1 MDLHNPVDILDG
13 PRPGLSRAYGIEV
26 SLTVKNVP
34 QSIWPVSVFGLGFL
48 LIIIGLSG
56 VASIQETR
64 RIHQQILAVE
74 DSYRAIENLV
84 EGIRT
89 DTSRVA
95 VLRRDRLL
103 ARSGSARAYVAQ
115 LTGLRA
121 ETESSLAKLKS
132 LQPQRSSRAVERLEM
147 AVRGYFGT
155 VETEFQQTREQSEA
169 QFILGGFGLE
179 TKPIFAIAE
188 ELGKLNEE
196 NFESRRREL
205 SQSVVNLQNDIWET
219 MLTALVL
226 GGIIA
231 GASVF
236 RISSLEKE
244 SAAHQR
250 VSELA
255 EERLRH
261 LSQQLVSSQE
271 QERKALSRELH
282 DEIGQLL
289 TALRMELGNMER
301 SRAAQGGE
309 ADPHLDQA
317 KKLAETTLRTTRDI
331 AMGLRPAMLD
341 VLGLGPALEWQ
352 AREFS
357 RRYNTPIRLEVDGD
371 LRDVP
376 DPHRTY
382 LYRIVQEGLTNCAR
396 HAQAKNIHVKLED
409 AGGNL
414 AVLVEDDGVGFDQ
427 HGGVA
432 YGLGLLGMAERV
444 RELCGELSIRSQPGK
459 GTRIAVVLPLKR
471 GGPEPG

>member
-1 MDLHNPVDILDG
+1 MK
-13 PRPGLSRAYGIEV
+13 S
-26 SLTVKNVP
+26 VP

-48 LIIIGLSG
+48 LIIMGLSG
-56 VASIQETR
+56 AASIQETR
-64 RIHQQILAVE
+64 RIHQQILTVE
-74 DSYRAIENLV
+74 DSYRQIENVV
-84 EGIRT
+84 ESIRS

-103 ARSGSARAYVAQ
+103 ERDASSSVYAVQ
-115 LTGLRA
+115 LAGLRA
-121 ETESSLAKLKS
+121 KTERSLAQLKS
-132 LQPQRSSRAVERLEM
+132 LRPQHSSGPVERLET
-147 AVRGYFGT
+147 ALEAYLKTVRA
-155 VETEFQQTREQSEA
+155 EFEQAPEQTIEQ
-169 QFILGGFGLE
+169 FMDDGFGSE
-179 TKPIFAIAE
+179 TMPIFAITE

-196 NFESRRREL
+196 NFESRRRDLGE
-205 SQSVVNLQNDIWET
+205 SVIHLQNDIWET

-226 GGIIA
+226 GAIIA

-244 SAAHQR
+244 SAAHQKM
-250 VSELA
+250 SELA
-255 EERLRH
+255 EIRLRH

-301 SRAAQGGE
+301 GRAALGGE
-309 ADPHLDQA
+309 PDPHLDQA
-317 KKLAETTLRTTRDI
+317 KKLAESTLRTTRDI

-352 AREFS
+352 AREYS
-357 RRYNTPIRLEVDGD
+357 RRYQTPIRLEVDGD
-371 LRDVP
+371 LRDIP

-409 AGGNL
+409 SSGQL

-427 HGGVA
+427 HSGVV

-444 RELCGELSIRSQPGK
+444 RDLSGLLSSQSEPGK
-459 GTRIAVVLPLKR
+459 GTRISVVLPLT
-471 GGPEPG
+471 GVPAEPGPASD

>member
-1 MDLHNPVDILDG
+1 MK
-13 PRPGLSRAYGIEV
+13 S
-26 SLTVKNVP
+26 VP

-48 LIIIGLSG
+48 LLIMGLSG

-74 DSYRAIENLV
+74 DNYRHIENLV
-84 EGIRT
+84 EGIRS

-103 ARSGSARAYVAQ
+103 ERNIAARAYTMQ
-115 LTGLRA
+115 LAALRA
-121 ETESSLAKLKS
+121 KTEFNLEQLKS
-132 LQPQRSSRAVERLEM
+132 LRPQESSRAVDRLEGALRVYLD
-147 AVRGYFGT
+147 AVGK
-155 VETEFQQTREQSEA
+155 EFQKAPEDAEA
-169 QFILGGFGLE
+169 EFMDDGFGWE
-179 TKPIFAIAE
+179 TMPIFAIAE
-188 ELGKLNEE
+188 ELGKLNDE

-205 SQSVVNLQNDIWET
+205 SRSVQGLQSDIWET

-226 GGIIA
+226 GTIIA
-231 GASVF
+231 GTSVF

-244 SAAHQR
+244 SAAHQQA
-250 VSELA
+250 SQQA
-255 EERLRH
+255 EVRLRH

-289 TALRMELGNMER
+289 TALRMELGNLERVQVARGME
-301 SRAAQGGE
+301 S
-309 ADPHLDQA
+309 DPHLDQA
-317 KKLAETTLRTTRDI
+317 KKLAESTLRTTRDI

-341 VLGLGPALEWQ
+341 ILGLGPALEWQ
-352 AREFS
+352 AREYS
-357 RRYNTPIRLEVDGD
+357 RRYNTPIQLEVDGD

-409 AGGNL
+409 SRGTL
-414 AVLVEDDGVGFDQ
+414 AVVVEDDGVGFDQ
-427 HGGVA
+427 DGSVT
-432 YGLGLLGMAERV
+432 YGLGLLGITERV
-444 RELCGELSIRSQPGK
+444 RELCGQLSIHSEPGK
-459 GTRIAVVLPLKR
+459 GTRIAVTLPLAR
-471 GGPEPG
+471 ESVGIETGAEVT

>member
-1 MDLHNPVDILDG
+1 M
-13 PRPGLSRAYGIEV
+13 
-26 SLTVKNVP
+26 
-34 QSIWPVSVFGLGFL
+34 
-48 LIIIGLSG
+48 GLSG

-74 DSYRAIENLV
+74 DTYRHIENVV
-84 EGIRT
+84 ESIRS
-89 DTSRVA
+89 DTSRMA

-103 ARSGSARAYVAQ
+103 ARGTLANDYAAQ
-115 LTGLRA
+115 LAHLRGK
-121 ETESSLAKLKS
+121 TEASLAQLKS
-132 LQPQRSSRAVERLEM
+132 LRPQRSSRPVERLET
-147 AVRGYFGT
+147 ALTSYSRT
-155 VETEFQQTREQSEA
+155 VSAEFQQTPAETRA
-169 QFILGGFGLE
+169 QFMDDGFGSE
-179 TKPIFAIAE
+179 TMPIFAITE

-196 NFESRRREL
+196 NFESRRRDL

-219 MLTALVL
+219 LLTALVL
-226 GGIIA
+226 GAIIA

-236 RISSLEKE
+236 RISSLEEE
-244 SAAHQR
+244 SAAHQQA
-250 VSELA
+250 SQTA

-289 TALRMELGNMER
+289 TALRMELGNLER
-301 SRAAQGGE
+301 GRASQGVEG
-309 ADPHLDQA
+309 DPHLDQA
-317 KKLAETTLRTTRDI
+317 KKLAESTLRTTRDI

-352 AREFS
+352 VREFT
-357 RRYNTPIRLEVDGD
+357 RRYHTPIKLEVDGD
-371 LRDVP
+371 LREVP

-409 AGGNL
+409 AGGKL

-427 HGGVA
+427 HSGVV
-432 YGLGLLGMAERV
+432 YGLGLLGITERV
-444 RELCGELSIRSQPGK
+444 RELCGKMSIQSEPGK
-459 GTRIAVVLPLKR
+459 GTRIEVELPLKIESV
-471 GGPEPG
+471 PA

>member
-1 MDLHNPVDILDG
+1 M
-13 PRPGLSRAYGIEV
+13 
-26 SLTVKNVP
+26 KNVP

-48 LIIIGLSG
+48 LIIMGLSG

-74 DSYRAIENLV
+74 DTYRHIENVV
-84 EGIRT
+84 ESIRS

-103 ARSGSARAYVAQ
+103 ERDASASAYAVKLAALHAQ
-115 LTGLRA
+115 
-121 ETESSLAKLKS
+121 TEQSLAQLKS
-132 LQPQRSSRAVERLEM
+132 LRPQHSSRPVELLET
-147 AVRGYFGT
+147 ALEAYLKT
-155 VETEFQQTREQSEA
+155 VGDEFQQTPA
-169 QFILGGFGLE
+169 QTKVLFKDDGFGSE
-179 TKPIFAIAE
+179 TMPIFAIAE

-196 NFESRRREL
+196 NFESRRRAL

-226 GGIIA
+226 GAIIA

-244 SAAHQR
+244 SAAHQK

-301 SRAAQGGE
+301 SRSVQGGE
-309 ADPHLDQA
+309 PDPHLDQA
-317 KKLAETTLRTTRDI
+317 KKLAESTLRTTRDI

-409 AGGNL
+409 SSGKL
-414 AVLVEDDGVGFDQ
+414 SVLVEDDGVGFDQ
-427 HGGVA
+427 HRGVA
-432 YGLGLLGMAERV
+432 YGLGLLGITERV
-444 RELCGELSIRSQPGK
+444 RELCGQLSIQSEPGK
-459 GTRIAVVLPLKR
+459 GTRIAVVLPLNRADAVPDKIQNAAVS
-471 GGPEPG
+471 

>member
-1 MDLHNPVDILDG
+1 MK
-13 PRPGLSRAYGIEV
+13 S
-26 SLTVKNVP
+26 VP
-34 QSIWPVSVFGLGFL
+34 QSIWPVSVFGLGFM
-48 LIIIGLSG
+48 LIIMGLSG

-64 RIHQQILAVE
+64 RIHEQILTVE
-74 DSYRAIENLV
+74 DTYRHIENVV
-84 EGIRT
+84 ESIRS

-103 ARSGSARAYVAQ
+103 EREAPAVAYAVQ
-115 LTGLRA
+115 LAGLRA
-121 ETESSLAKLKS
+121 KTEYSLAQLKS
-132 LQPQRSSRAVERLEM
+132 LRPQHSSRPVERLEN
-147 AVRGYFGT
+147 ALVSYLNIVG
-155 VETEFQQTREQSEA
+155 VEFEQTPAQTRA
-169 QFILGGFGLE
+169 QFADDGFGSE
-179 TKPIFAIAE
+179 TMPIFAIAE

-196 NFESRRREL
+196 NFEARRRDL
-205 SQSVVNLQNDIWET
+205 GQSVINLQNDIWET
-219 MLTALVL
+219 LLTALVL
-226 GGIIA
+226 GAIIA

-244 SAAHQR
+244 SAAHQK
-250 VSELA
+250 VSQQA
-255 EERLRH
+255 EIRLRH

-301 SRAAQGGE
+301 GRAAQGGE

-317 KKLAETTLRTTRDI
+317 KKLAESTLRTTRDI

-352 AREFS
+352 AREYS
-357 RRYNTPIRLEVDGD
+357 RRYHTPIRLEVDGD

-409 AGGNL
+409 SSGKL

-427 HGGVA
+427 HNGVS

-444 RELCGELSIRSQPGK
+444 RELSGELSIQSEPGK
-459 GTRIAVVLPLKR
+459 GTRIAVVLPLSR
-471 GGPEPG
+471 DLVASDEINSEIAG